1 MTMTTAEEHKSGG
14 VGKDLVVYFCILAL
28 AKVDDQVF
36 PNSTTLMFF
45 GGSHSH
51 MLQPRSISVGQ
62 VQKIDQRHHEHPNDI
77 HEVPIKAKDFKVI
90 GLVAAALI
98 SDPDHNQSDY
108 ASGDMRKVQP
118 GDAKKCRAE
127 KPGSPGVLKQRHS
140 FTDQRHPL
148 ANVQQGNN
156 DARAS

>member
-14 VGKDLVVYFCILAL
+14 VGKDLVVYFCKGQY

-36 PNSTTLMFF
+36 PNSTTLLFF

-62 VQKIDQRHHEHPNDI
+62 VQKIDQGHHEHPNDI
-77 HEVPIKAKDFKVI
+77 HEMPIKAEDFEVVS
-90 GLVAAALI
+90 LVAAALI
-98 SDPDHNQSDY
+98 SDPDHNQRDY
-108 ASGDMRKVQP
+108 ASGDVCKVQP

-127 KPGSPGVLKQRHS
+127 KPGSPGVLEQRHS
-140 FTDQRHPL
+140 LPNQRQPL
-148 ANVQQGNN
+148 ANVQ
-156 DARAS
+156 